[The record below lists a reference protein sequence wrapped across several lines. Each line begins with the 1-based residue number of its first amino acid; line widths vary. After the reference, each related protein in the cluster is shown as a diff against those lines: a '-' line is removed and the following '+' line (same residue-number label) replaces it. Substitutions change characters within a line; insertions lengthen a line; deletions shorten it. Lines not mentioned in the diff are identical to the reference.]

1 MTLPDLEIFFLQFD
15 RFAPVAFFVIGVF
28 LAVETILR
36 LITNRYRSR
45 GHINARLRVK
55 AATADGEKAL
65 ASLLRERGLTA
76 SGDYQLPLIA
86 LNRLIVQSGISVPLS
101 RLMLFWGGITVA
113 AFIGGFFVLHDPI
126 LAVVVTLFCGGVLP
140 LLVLFMARARRRA
153 KIETQL
159 PEAID
164 IMVRSMRSGH
174 PLATAISLVAKE
186 MPDPVGSEFGL
197 VADEMTYGLDLN
209 EALGNMSVR
218 AGQGDLGFLVVAVSV
233 QAQTGGNL
241 SEILSNL
248 STMLRERSRMR
259 RKIHSLSAEGRF
271 SAIALSII
279 PLVLWGIISLLNP
292 GYYGEVS
299 GHPLLTQA
307 LYLGIA
313 LWSVGAFV
321 MYKMVNFKI

>member
-1 MTLPDLEIFFLQFD
+1 MTLPDLETFFLQFE
-15 RFAPVAFFVIGVF
+15 RYAPVAFFAIAVF
-28 LAVETILR
+28 LVVETILR
-36 LITNRYRSR
+36 LIANQRRSR
-45 GHINARLRVK
+45 GHINARLSVK

-65 ASLLRERGLTA
+65 TTLLRERGLTA

-86 LNRLIVQSGISVPLS
+86 LNRLIVQSGISVPIS
-101 RLMLFWGGITVA
+101 RLALFWAVITAA
-113 AFIGGFFVLHDPI
+113 AFLGSFFVLRDPA

-140 LLVLFMARARRRA
+140 LLVLFVARGRRRA
-153 KIETQL
+153 KIEQQL

-218 AGQGDLGFLVVAVSV
+218 AGQSDLGFLVVAVSV
-233 QAQTGGNL
+233 QAKTGGNL

-279 PLVLWGIISLLNP
+279 PLVLWGIISAMNP
-292 GYYGEVS
+292 GYYGDVS
-299 GHPLLTQA
+299 GHPYLTQA
-307 LYLGIA
+307 LYIGIA

-321 MYKMVNFKI
+321 MYKMVNFKV